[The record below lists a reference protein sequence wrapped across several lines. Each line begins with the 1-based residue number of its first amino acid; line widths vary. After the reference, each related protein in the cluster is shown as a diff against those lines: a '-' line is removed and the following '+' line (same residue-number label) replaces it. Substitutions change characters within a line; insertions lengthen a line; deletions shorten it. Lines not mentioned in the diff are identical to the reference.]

1 MGKRKAKTHQGTA
14 KRITVTGRGKLRRR
28 RQMGGHL
35 KISKS
40 PRRLR
45 SLNQV
50 VAVSDVDRRKIE
62 ALLPNR

>member
-1 MGKRKAKTHQGTA
+1 MGKAKTHQGTA
-14 KRITVTGRGKLRRR
+14 KRVRVTPRGKLRRG

-35 KISKS
+35 KVTKS

-45 SLNQV
+45 ELGRQV
-50 VAVSDVDRRKIE
+50 SVSRPDRSRIE

>member
-1 MGKRKAKTHQGTA
+1 MGKAKTHQGTS
-14 KRITVTGRGKLRRR
+14 KRISVTARGKLRRG

-35 KISKS
+35 KVAKS

-45 SLNQV
+45 DLGRE
-50 VAVSDVDRRKIE
+50 VAVSARDRRRIQ